1 MQRFIHDANIDHYRK
16 LIVASLADLSR
27 DEARHKM
34 LLTLLAEELTQ
45 DKRPLDGQTL
55 ADV

>member
-1 MQRFIHDANIDHYRK
+1 MQRYVHDANIDHYRK
-16 LIVASLADLSR
+16 LIVASLADPSR

-45 DKRPLDGQTL
+45 DKRPPEGQPL
-55 ADV
+55 A